1 MFLLLLA
8 LATAQPYSRSYLRG
22 MEVIE
27 QNRYDNQFIGE
38 SVQQILNGV
47 LTSAKKGLTS
57 FSVPFEGCE
66 AFVKRGGEG
75 EHMKGVTVSRCKKV
89 VTVIKKTVHNQF
101 PDSRITY
108 EGGVYTLNWD

>member
-1 MFLLLLA
+1 MFLLLIA
-8 LATAQPYSRSYLRG
+8 LATAQPYSRTYLRG
-22 MEVIE
+22 MEVAE
-27 QNRYDNQFIGE
+27 KSLEEDRFITQ
-38 SVQQILNGV
+38 SIDYILNGV

-66 AFVKRGGEG
+66 TYVKGRGEA
-75 EHMKGVTVSRCKKV
+75 EYMKGVTVSRCKKV